1 MDGTACVRIEAPS
14 ALEDAIVNFLF
25 ELGCSGTRVDDVGGK
40 VRVEGYCPDPEAEK
54 VREALGRY
62 VSSLKDMGL
71 WEGVER
77 VEVGSVQE
85 VQWEDIWRS
94 HFRPTLVG
102 RKLVVHP
109 PWEAPPLGRV
119 PIEIEPGMAFGTGC
133 HPTTQLCLEALEE
146 LISPG
151 IRVLDLGTGTGILAI
166 AAAKLEAREVV
177 ALDTD
182 PEAVRSA
189 GENVARNGVG
199 SRVKVVLGSL
209 GDELR
214 GPFQLVLANLYLD
227 LLLGVLPPLKELMS
241 PGARAIFSGL
251 LSDDLPA
258 FFGAL
263 EGAGYRSLRDEVRDG
278 WAVVVANVP

>member
-1 MDGTACVRIEAPS
+1 LTDAYVRIEAPS
-14 ALEDAIVNFLF
+14 ASEDAVVNFLF
-25 ELGCSGTRVDDVGGK
+25 ELGCSGMRVDEVGGK
-40 VRVEGYCPDPEAEK
+40 VRVEGYCPDSEAGR

-62 VSSLKDMGL
+62 VSSLRDMGL
-71 WEGVER
+71 WEGAGK

-85 VQWEDIWRS
+85 VRWEHIWKS
-94 HFRPTLVG
+94 HFRPTPVG

-109 PWEAPPLGRV
+109 PWEAPPPGRV

-151 IRVLDLGTGTGILAI
+151 IRVLDLGTGTGILAV
-166 AAAKLEAREVV
+166 AAAKLGAGEVV

-189 GENVARNGVG
+189 RENVARNGVG

-227 LLLGVLPPLKELMS
+227 LILKVLPPLKELMS

-258 FFGAL
+258 FLGAL
-263 EGAGYRSLRDEVRDG
+263 EGAGYRSLGDEVRDG
-278 WAVVVANVP
+278 WAVVVAKVR